1 MKTTIAFLIIGC
13 ALCLTTWAHAQS
25 ADEALAALCPTQRAL
40 SPVVEAA
47 ATEARVSPLVL
58 VAMAR
63 VESTCDPSAVNRRT
77 GAIGWLQ
84 IMPGRS
90 ADPDQL
96 EADELSDPVINVPLG
111 ARHLRACMNLCGS
124 LPAGLHVFHGGKK
137 CREWRGDRYV
147 RKVLSLVAG
156 ARRWIAQRGEPRS

>member
-1 MKTTIAFLIIGC
+1 LRLTIVLLILGLAIC
-13 ALCLTTWAHAQS
+13 ATEWAHAQS
-25 ADEALAALCPTQRAL
+25 ADEALAALCPAQLAL
-40 SPVVEAA
+40 ATVVEAA

-63 VESTCDPSAVNRRT
+63 VESSCDPSAVNRRT
-77 GAIGWLQ
+77 GSIGWLQ
-84 IMPGRS
+84 ILPGRS
-90 ADPDQL
+90 ADPDRL
-96 EADELSDPVINVPLG
+96 EADELSDPEINVPLG

-147 RKVLSLVAG
+147 RRVIGLVAS
-156 ARRWIAQRGEPRS
+156 ARRLIARHNERKS